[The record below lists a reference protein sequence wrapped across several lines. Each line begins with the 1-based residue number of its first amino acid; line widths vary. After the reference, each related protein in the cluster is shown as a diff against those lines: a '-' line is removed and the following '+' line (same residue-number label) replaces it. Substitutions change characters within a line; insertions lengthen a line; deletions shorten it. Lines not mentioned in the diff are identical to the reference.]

1 MLALIFVG
9 LVLVLAGHYRARI
22 RAMERNPVVR
32 TRIVPRTMLEDT
44 MGVDW
49 VGQLG

>member
-1 MLALIFVG
+1 MLLLVFVGIVLALV
-9 LVLVLAGHYRARI
+9 GHYRGRI
-22 RAMERNPVVR
+22 QAMERNPVTR

-49 VGQLG
+49 VGQL